1 MRVKDMY
8 VEILRNI
15 GFVSLALFSATNL
28 REGEET
34 DELRLF

>member
-1 MRVKDMY
+1 MGLKNMY

-15 GFVSLALFSATNL
+15 GFVSQALFLATNL